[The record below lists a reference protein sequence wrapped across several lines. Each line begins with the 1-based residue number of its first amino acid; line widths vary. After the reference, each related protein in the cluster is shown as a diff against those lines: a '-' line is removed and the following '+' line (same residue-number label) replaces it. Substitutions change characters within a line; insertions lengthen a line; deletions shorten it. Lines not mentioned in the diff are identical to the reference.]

1 MSAFAA
7 ILRKDLRLE
16 LRSGESTVALV
27 ALSMLI
33 LVVIVFAL
41 SQAGARGAE
50 AAAGALWIALL
61 FSGMLGATRA
71 LSAEREN
78 GCIAGLMM
86 APVDRAT
93 IYLAKLAAALVFM
106 AVAEVAAVILMVLF
120 FNLNFDLG
128 LLRIIP
134 ILILGLLGFA
144 ALAIMLAAIA
154 GHTRLGDLILPMLAV
169 PIFIPALIAGV
180 KASALMLAGA
190 PFEAAS
196 TWIKIL
202 IAFDVIYAVAGY
214 LLFEHVVAGD
224 G

>member
-1 MSAFAA
+1 MSGFGP

-16 LRSGESTVALV
+16 LRSGESTIALV

-71 LSAEREN
+71 IGAEREN
-78 GCIAGLMM
+78 GCINGLLMS
-86 APVDRAT
+86 PVDRAT
-93 IYLAKLAAALVFM
+93 IYLAKLAAALIFM
-106 AVAEVAAVILMVLF
+106 AVAEIAAVILMVLF
-120 FNLNFDLG
+120 FNLNFDFG
-128 LLRIIP
+128 LLRMIP
-134 ILILGLLGFA
+134 VLALGVAGFA
-144 ALAIMLAAIA
+144 ALATMLAAIS

-169 PIFIPALIAGV
+169 PIYVPALIAGV
-180 KASALMLAGA
+180 KASAVLLGGGSFAT
-190 PFEAAS
+190 AA
-196 TWIKIL
+196 TWMKIL
-202 IAFDVIYAVAGY
+202 IAFDVIYTVAGY
-214 LLFEHVVAGD
+214 LLFEHVVAGE